1 MKVLTEHSDW
11 KPDGKIFRKDPVEIT
26 SATDKIL
33 HQGVYP
39 EEKLIDNM
47 SIALNILNDK
57 EIPFLIRVIVF
68 HYFLDIFIL
77 FMMEW

>member
-1 MKVLTEHSDW
+1 ME
-11 KPDGKIFRKDPVEIT
+11 KIFRKDPVEIT

-68 HYFLDIFIL
+68 HYFFWISSSFL
-77 FMMEW
+77 